1 MMKTIAKED
10 IQSFIGYQ
18 GEPSPWFKIEQ
29 ERIDAFAATTL
40 DNQFIHVDVDKAKAT
55 PFGSTIAHG
64 FLNLSLMSYFAK
76 HFAVKIEETR
86 MLLNYGLDRVR
97 FILPVKVNSEV
108 RAIGEIV
115 EISEKTPQQLVVKY
129 NVTIE
134 IKDEEKPA
142 LVAEWLIMYAFSE

>member
-10 IQSFIGYQ
+10 IQSFISYQ

-29 ERIDAFAATTL
+29 ERIDAFADTTL

-97 FILPVKVNSEV
+97 FISPVKVNSEV

>member
-1 MMKTIAKED
+1 
-10 IQSFIGYQ
+10 
-18 GEPSPWFKIEQ
+18 
-29 ERIDAFAATTL
+29 
-40 DNQFIHVDVDKAKAT
+40 
-55 PFGSTIAHG
+55 
-64 FLNLSLMSYFAK
+64 MSYFAK